1 MNLKT
6 IFAACLQTTLSVGA
20 IPAMAQSDA
29 APETYT
35 YDTKLDISQVLSL
48 TEDSGQNCSL
58 VDAQMVYL
66 DSMGEKRTLTYRKL
80 PANCSDG

>member
-1 MNLKT
+1 MNFKT
-6 IFAACLQTTLSVGA
+6 ISTTCLLTVLSAGA
-20 IPAMAQSDA
+20 IPAMAQDDTVS
-29 APETYT
+29 ETYSYGT
-35 YDTKLDISQVLSL
+35 MLDIRQVLSL

-66 DSMGEKRTLTYRKL
+66 NSMGEKRTLTYRKL